1 MKHNSIVKLTLAALT
16 LVLLLSAAAT
26 AQKKNDCTKTTDAD
40 IVKAIYDQMKKKPD
54 YEKQILHV
62 NVTSKDGVVTL
73 EGWATSEKIKKAIE
87 KIAKK
92 TKCVKQVVS
101 KLELSAG
108 VGCGPG
114 QKKCG
119 DICIATEET
128 CSICTAKTCF

>member
-1 MKHNSIVKLTLAALT
+1 MKHKSIVKLTLAALT
-16 LVLLLSAAAT
+16 LVLFSSLAAT
-26 AQKKNDCTKTTDAD
+26 AQKKTDCTKTTDAD

-54 YEKQILHV
+54 YEKQILHI

-73 EGWATSEKIKKAIE
+73 DGWATTAKIKKAIE
-87 KIAKK
+87 KIANKI
-92 TKCVKQVVS
+92 KCVKQVVS

-119 DICIATEET
+119 DICIGLEET
-128 CSICTAKTCF
+128 CNICTAKTCL